1 MANSF
6 NLNTFLK
13 EYQTYGNRAYTAA
26 ENGKAAM
33 EQRDVKR
40 AEEAV
45 GGKNFLSL
53 TLSEKLAELGMGE
66 RVLQQFGDTAV
77 NAVKEIV
84 NPFTN
89 YLEKYAIVFDEDEYN
104 RTLQSYAKQMFFSKQ
119 ALDDYTHESAVGQ
132 KLVFD
137 M

>member
-6 NLNTFLK
+6 NLNMFLK

-33 EQRDVKR
+33 EQRDIER
-40 AEEAV
+40 AQEAV
-45 GGKNFLSL
+45 GERSFLSL

-89 YLEKYAIVFDEDEYN
+89 YLEKYAIVFDEKAYNDE
-104 RTLQSYAKQMFFSKQ
+104 LQKYGKQMYFSKM
-119 ALDDYTHESAVGQ
+119 ALEEQSMESAVGQ
-132 KLVFD
+132 RLVYD